1 MNSSRL
7 PGKVMKK
14 LDVNKTVLDYVIDQL
29 NHSKLIDKIILATT
43 NEKEDDK
50 IVKFA
55 KNRKLDYFRGNTK
68 DVLDRYYQ
76 CTKKFNLQNIVRVTS
91 DCPLIDPKIVDT
103 IIELFF
109 SGEYDYSTNKLPLSS
124 PKCPQGVEV
133 EVFSQQTLEKTWLN
147 SKLLSEREHVTPY
160 IYNNPE
166 KFKIIS
172 KSEYGNISDL
182 RYTIDYIDD
191 IKLVKI
197 LANKIQNRPILT
209 SDIMVIFKNEPTLF
223 DINKHHTRN
232 EGYLKSTSK
241 N

>member
-14 LDVNKTVLDYVIDQL
+14 LDANKTVLDYVIDQL
-29 NHSKLIDKIILATT
+29 SHSKLINKIILATT
-43 NEKEDDK
+43 NEIEDDK
-50 IVKFA
+50 IVEFA
-55 KNRKLDYFRGNTK
+55 KNRKLDYFRGSTN

-76 CTKKFNLQNIVRVTS
+76 CTKKFNLQNIVRITS

-109 SGEYDYSTNKLPLSS
+109 SGEYDYSTNKLPISS

-133 EVFSQQTLEKTWLN
+133 EVFSQQTLEKTWHN

-172 KSEYGNISDL
+172 KSDYDNISDL
-182 RYTIDYIDD
+182 RYTIDKIDD

-197 LANKIQNRPILT
+197 LINKIQNRPILT
-209 SDIMVIFKNEPTLF
+209 SDIISIFNNEPTLF
-223 DINKHHTRN
+223 DINRHYTRN
-232 EGYLKSTSK
+232 EGYLKSLSK

>member
-14 LDVNKTVLDYVIDQL
+14 LDVNKTVLDYVADQL
-29 NHSKLIDKIILATT
+29 SHSKLIDKIILATT

-50 IVKFA
+50 IVEFA

-76 CTKKFNLQNIVRVTS
+76 CMKKFNLQNIVRVTS
-91 DCPLIDPKIVDT
+91 DCPLIDPKIVDN

-109 SGEYDYSTNKLPLSS
+109 SGEYDYSTNKLPISS

-172 KSEYGNISDL
+172 KSEYDNISDL
-182 RYTIDYIDD
+182 RYTIDKIDD
-191 IKLVKI
+191 LKLVKI
-197 LANKIQNRPILT
+197 LINKIQNRPILT
-209 SDIMVIFKNEPTLF
+209 SDIISILKNEPALF
-223 DINKHHTRN
+223 DINRHYTRN
-232 EGYLKSTSK
+232 EGYLKSLSK